1 MQGGTKPD
9 GADSTETLLGVDR
22 RAKLAKV
29 IRHRPLR
36 ITFTAGFLLTIIA
49 ASLVLTI
56 ETSTRIGIGSVR
68 ADYETTWCA
77 TFGKEDWDTSFLTR
91 WQEFVNKNRGFLS
104 RTLREDPHFGGDV
117 SFFEGTLRG
126 EMDRWI
132 DRSNHEYTKANRN
145 AHVNLWFQELNTL
158 LMADYFAS
166 GAEASFP
173 NCS

>member
-1 MQGGTKPD
+1 LQGGTKPD

-36 ITFTAGFLLTIIA
+36 VTFTAGFLLTIIA

-77 TFGKEDWDTSFLTR
+77 TFGKEDWDTS
-91 WQEFVNKNRGFLS
+91 GFLS